1 MLWPAGQCLTSTG
14 PGRLQEYWCQA
25 SSLRRE
31 EYLTIVART
40 VTVRML
46 HMSPIMTVI
55 RQHQQTWGGKYLPCR
70 TPPGP
75 GTEEIFPG
83 CVINTQEERRKSSN
97 YFGPH
102 NLRALTTIDTFRVA
116 PGTFN
121 NQVIN
126 DISDKN
132 LCLTRKI
139 SRSPPKYIKIL
150 LMTWI
155 RGPGLEPTQPRRLE
169 SCVLMLM
176 CTDQFDGGSYGGK
189 GGLDSFVW
197 RCPTNKTTKPHR
209 VEPDTGRL
217 PHLPDISSGEEFEL
231 FCVQDRDGSDDQ
243 DMASDLRMA
252 RDHPFSF
259 PHLGPLPGLPALEA
273 LNKQQK
279 ELLGSNIILP
289 TSSPQG
295 LLKAHSNLFPSHH
308 GFPPLRPPS
317 QVRVGGGGEWQNI
330 NLILIVLQPTPS
342 SQSNSPSDFGTQ
354 QNWSFEEQFK
364 QVKDSTIWHCKLY
377 TGTTDK
383 LPFNTLSLAAHMA
396 TRFLLSQTLSLR
408 DTINKKA
415 K

>member
-132 LCLTRKI
+132 
-139 SRSPPKYIKIL
+139 
-150 LMTWI
+150 
-155 RGPGLEPTQPRRLE
+155 
-169 SCVLMLM
+169 
-176 CTDQFDGGSYGGK
+176 
-189 GGLDSFVW
+189 FVS
-197 RCPTNKTTKPHR
+197 
-209 VEPDTGRL
+209 
-217 PHLPDISSGEEFEL
+217 HLK
-231 FCVQDRDGSDDQ
+231 
-243 DMASDLRMA
+243 
-252 RDHPFSF
+252 
-259 PHLGPLPGLPALEA
+259 A
-273 LNKQQK
+273 LNSGKDM
-279 ELLGSNIILP
+279 
-289 TSSPQG
+289 SSWQG
-295 LLKAHSNLFPSHH
+295 L
-308 GFPPLRPPS
+308 
-317 QVRVGGGGEWQNI
+317 
-330 NLILIVLQPTPS
+330 S
-342 SQSNSPSDFGTQ
+342 SIF
-354 QNWSFEEQFK
+354 
-364 QVKDSTIWHCKLY
+364 I
-377 TGTTDK
+377 
-383 LPFNTLSLAAHMA
+383 
-396 TRFLLSQTLSLR
+396 
-408 DTINKKA
+408 
-415 K
+415 